1 MRLIGLTLFMTI
13 CALTACV
20 TEYSGPTP
28 PNTNVST
35 ALEQR
40 VALARQYIGAGDWE
54 NAKRNLV
61 LARQIDANNAEVYEA
76 FALVYQSTGEFE
88 LAQDNFEKA
97 LRLAPDLSR
106 ARNNYAAFLYGRGDF
121 SQAENEWIRVTKD
134 TLYSGRPLAFINLG
148 LVRLQLKD
156 STGAEAAFA
165 RALSMDRRNPLALL
179 ELAHLR
185 LDAGDTQAARQ
196 YYDVYRTVVV
206 PQSPRGF
213 ALGIR
218 LAQQTADADAEGS
231 YRLALRN
238 LYPNSAEARALS
250 DT

>member
-1 MRLIGLTLFMTI
+1 MRLIAMVILMCILP
-13 CALTACV
+13 ACV
-20 TEYSGPTP
+20 TEYSGSTP
-28 PNTNVST
+28 VKTDGST
-35 ALEQR
+35 ALVQR

-61 LARQIDANNAEVYEA
+61 LARQIDADNAEVYEA

-88 LAQDNFEKA
+88 LAQENFERS
-97 LRLAPDLSR
+97 LRLAPGLSR
-106 ARNNYAAFLYGRGDF
+106 ARNNYAAFLYSRGQF
-121 SQAENEWIRVTKD
+121 KAAEQEWIRVTHD
-134 TLYSGRPLAFINLG
+134 SLYSGRPLAFMNLG
-148 LVRLQLKD
+148 LARLQLQD
-156 STGAEAAFA
+156 QAGAEAAFT

-196 YYDVYRTVVV
+196 YYDVYRTVLV
-206 PQSPRGF
+206 PQSSRGF

-218 LAQQTADADAEGS
+218 LAQKTGDADAEGS

-238 LYPNSAEARALS
+238 LYPNSPEAQALLEN
-250 DT
+250 